1 MGMSRQM
8 TFTLACT
15 VVLSA
20 IIPGA
25 AGYLSARLEAV
36 QAAERNL
43 RTLEI
48 RLRAEVVAET
58 RNAAGRRDHAET
70 RAPQSRPVVITSD
83 RCKLVRQPQQQQQP
97 PSEERLAGRVPRKV
111 PAIPPEWF
119 AVSVTPEDGPASY

>member
-1 MGMSRQM
+1 MSRQM

-83 RCKLVRQPQQQQQP
+83 RCKLVRQPQQP
-97 PSEERLAGRVPRKV
+97 PPSSSSEERLAGRVPRKV

>member
-36 QAAERNL
+36 RAAERNL

-83 RCKLVRQPQQQQQP
+83 RCKLVRQQQPPP